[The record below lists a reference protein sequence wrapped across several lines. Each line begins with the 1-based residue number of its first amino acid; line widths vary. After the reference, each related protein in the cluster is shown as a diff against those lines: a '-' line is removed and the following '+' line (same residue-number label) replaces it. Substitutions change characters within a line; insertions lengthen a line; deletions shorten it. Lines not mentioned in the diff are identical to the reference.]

1 MIKTPEQMECYEF
14 TPVLLWDDGRI
25 EHAARVCS
33 VCNDGMLSGY
43 VLWDGEEYACNDK
56 CLYKLKD
63 HEGNPWTLE
72 SFSDYFE
79 NCELEHEFDTSDCY
93 WTDWYECDEY
103 ECHIC
108 ESIIG
113 ERNEIKN

>member
-14 TPVLLWDDGRI
+14 APVLLWDDGRI

-43 VLWDGEEYACNDK
+43 VLWDGEEYACDDK
-56 CLYKLKD
+56 CLCKLKD

-93 WTDWYECDEY
+93 WTVWYECDEY

-113 ERNEIKN
+113 ERDG

>member
-14 TPVLLWDDGRI
+14 APVLLWDDGRI

-43 VLWDGEEYACNDK
+43 VLWDGEEYACDDK
-56 CLYKLKD
+56 CLCKLKD

-113 ERNEIKN
+113 ERDNE

>member
-14 TPVLLWDDGRI
+14 APVLLWDDGRI

-43 VLWDGEEYACNDK
+43 VLWDGEEYACDDK
-56 CLYKLKD
+56 CLCKLKD

>member
-1 MIKTPEQMECYEF
+1 MKTPSEMELYEF
-14 TPVLLWDDGRI
+14 TPVLLWDDGKI

-63 HEGNPWTLE
+63 HKGNLWTLE

-79 NCELEHEFDTSDCY
+79 NYEGHDDCSTSDCY

-103 ECHIC
+103 ECYIC

-113 ERNEIKN
+113 ERDNE

>member
-1 MIKTPEQMECYEF
+1 MKTASEMELYEF
-14 TPVLLWDDGRI
+14 QPVLLWDDGRI

-43 VLWDGEEYACNDK
+43 VLWDGEEYACDDK
-56 CLYKLKD
+56 CLCKLKD
-63 HEGNPWTLE
+63 HEGNLWTLE

-108 ESIIG
+108 EAIIG
-113 ERNEIKN
+113 ERNNE